1 MCEFNFEKIKGADF
15 FRSGAKLMA
24 GGLAGSFRTV
34 CVSVT
39 RITWPAEMSSL
50 YLMAAPPGW
59 SLGDCV
65 LSPETSLTSLGPD
78 HSQLIVGCLTKGTVL
93 NLYYSTQS

>member
-59 SLGDCV
+59 SSGECV
-65 LSPETSLTSLGPD
+65 LSPGTSRTSLGPD
-78 HSQLIVGCLTKGTVL
+78 QSQLHAGCLNKENVL
-93 NLYYSTQS
+93 NLY